1 MKTCTKQARLK
12 INIHVCLNF
21 GLGKRMINM
30 PNKKARVTITD
41 VAKAANVSATTVSRI
56 LNERDKD
63 GKIKI
68 SAQTKA
74 LVLKKAEELG
84 YQLNPFASA
93 LRSKR
98 TGLIGAIIRDI
109 ADPFPVKLAK
119 RVRREVNAQGF
130 ELLIG
135 DTEYDEDAVEK
146 QLNLMVNHLFDGLL
160 IFTHSGEKL
169 LGNLEKYSVP
179 YVTLTG
185 GYQSLEKPRVY
196 TNDRE
201 GIDMVLHHLL
211 DLGHRNIGFIGRQD
225 ISIKQREIYFRE
237 IMIQHGFPLVD
248 RYIETDAK
256 SAADIS
262 NYFATISR
270 LSTRPTAILCAN
282 DVIAIRA
289 INFAHQYG
297 FKVPEDLSIAGF
309 DDIDQAAETSPA
321 LTTVQQ
327 PYEELAKQAVHL
339 LIRLMNNLEPVLFKT
354 DLLLSPRLVVRQ
366 STGAAKA

>member
-1 MKTCTKQARLK
+1 
-12 INIHVCLNF
+12 
-21 GLGKRMINM
+21 M
-30 PNKKARVTITD
+30 PNKKPRVTITD

-119 RVRREVNAQGF
+119 RVRREVNDQGL

-146 QLNLMVNHLFDGLL
+146 QLNLMVNHLFDGLI

-169 LGNLEKYSVP
+169 FGKLEHYSVP
-179 YVTLTG
+179 YVTITG
-185 GYQSLEKPRVY
+185 GYPLLGKPKVY

-201 GIDMVLHHLL
+201 GVSIALKHLFE
-211 DLGHRNIGFIGRQD
+211 LGHRNIGFIGRQD
-225 ISIKQREIYFRE
+225 ISIKQREVYFRNT
-237 IMIQHGFPLVD
+237 MIQHGVSLD
-248 RYIETDAK
+248 ERYIETNVQ
-256 SAADIS
+256 SATDIS
-262 NYFATISR
+262 DYISTISC
-270 LSTRPTAILCAN
+270 LEKRPTAILCAN

-289 INFAHQYG
+289 LNYALQKG
-297 FKVPEDLSIAGF
+297 LKVPEDLSIVGF
-309 DDIDQAAETSPA
+309 DDIDQAEETIPS
-321 LTTVQQ
+321 LTTIRQ
-327 PYEELAKQAVHL
+327 PYDELAKQAVNL
-339 LIRLMNNLEPVLFKT
+339 LIKLVNDPDLELRET
-354 DLLLSPRLVVRQ
+354 DLSLTPKLIVRQ
-366 STGAAKA
+366 STGMPKS